1 MGADEVLDA
10 VDLSGEREMR
20 PYGLSTFVRHA
31 ATLIMLAGACCLL
44 VSCSFPRIIVLDDP
58 LTPEE
63 HVNLGVAY
71 EKSGDT
77 DLAEQEYRKAAGK
90 VPLAYVYLGNIYFEQ
105 GKLDDA
111 EKLYRLALDKDPGL
125 ADAYNNLAWLY
136 YTRGDNIEE
145 ARALAEKA
153 VALDPSRDAYRDTL
167 EKIKALKPAD

>member
-1 MGADEVLDA
+1 M
-10 VDLSGEREMR
+10 
-20 PYGLSTFVRHA
+20 STAKHPRFATCA
-31 ATLIMLAGACCLL
+31 ATRIVLVGVCCVL
-44 VSCSFPRIIVLDDP
+44 VSCSLPRIIILDDP

-63 HVNLGVAY
+63 HINLGVAY

-77 DLAEQEYRKAAGK
+77 ALAEQEYRKAAGK

-105 GKLDDA
+105 GKLKDA
-111 EKLYRLALDKDPGL
+111 EKFYRLALDKDPGL